1 MCPDEFD
8 EILSALDRESARI
21 RVRVEPRRYN
31 KPATVISGFPT
42 GVDLA
47 ETTRALKNRLAT
59 GGSVVDGEVYLQ
71 GDHRARIRE
80 ELGKLGFDPE
90 TIEVSDI
97 ELPRKGRRG

>member
-1 MCPDEFD
+1 MGNEEFD

-21 RVRVEPRRYN
+21 RVRAEPRRYN

-47 ETTRALKNRLAT
+47 DITRQLKNRLAT
-59 GGSVVDGEVYLQ
+59 GGSVVEGEVYLQ
-71 GDHRARIRE
+71 GDHRGRIRE

-90 TIEVSDI
+90 TVEVSDVA
-97 ELPRKGRRG
+97 LPKRGRHG

>member
-47 ETTRALKNRLAT
+47 ETTRSLKNRLAT
-59 GGSVVDGEVYLQ
+59 GGSVVDGEVYLH
-71 GDHRARIRE
+71 GDHRMRIRE
-80 ELGKLGFDPE
+80 ELGRLGFDPE

>member
-1 MCPDEFD
+1 MGNEEFE

-31 KPATVISGFPT
+31 KPATVISGFPP

-47 ETTRALKNRLAT
+47 ETTRSLKNRLAT

-71 GDHRARIRE
+71 GDHRGRIRD
-80 ELGKLGFDPE
+80 ELSKLGFDPE
-90 TIEVSDI
+90 TIEVSNA
-97 ELPRKGRRG
+97 ELPRRGRRG

>member
-8 EILSALDRESARI
+8 EILSALDREAARI

-31 KPATVISGFPT
+31 KPATVISGFPQ

-47 ETTRALKNRLAT
+47 ETARSLKNRLAT

-71 GDHRARIRE
+71 GDHRGRIRE
-80 ELGKLGFDPE
+80 ELGRLGFDPE
-90 TIEVSDI
+90 TVEVSDV
-97 ELPRKGRRG
+97 ELPRKGRH

>member
-1 MCPDEFD
+1 MGNDEFD

-42 GVDLA
+42 GVDLPGTA
-47 ETTRALKNRLAT
+47 RQLKNRLAT

-71 GDHRARIRE
+71 GDHRARIRD
-80 ELGKLGFDPE
+80 ELGRLGFDE
-90 TIEVSDI
+90 GSIEVSNDQ
-97 ELPRKGRRG
+97 LPKRGRH

>member
-1 MCPDEFD
+1 MGSDEFD

-21 RVRVEPRRYN
+21 RVRAEPRRYN

-42 GVDLA
+42 GVDLP
-47 ETTRALKNRLAT
+47 ETARQLKNRLAT

-80 ELGKLGFDPE
+80 ELVRLGFDE
-90 TIEVSDI
+90 SSIEVSNDA
-97 ELPRKGRRG
+97 LPKRGRH

>member
-47 ETTRALKNRLAT
+47 ETTRSLKNRLAT

-71 GDHRARIRE
+71 GDHRSRIRE
-80 ELGKLGFDPE
+80 ELGRLGFDPT